1 MRKLNSSHFFLVILF
16 KLITVQLIA
25 QQLPIQTF
33 SLASEHFT
41 TTKLDGLQVDW
52 RLDLGMT
59 AMALDQSNQ
68 YHFSAG
74 FLQPSI
80 NRFTKDGLEGKYNP
94 SIELRTSVR
103 GDAMLLFSKEPDLI
117 LFGYTIYNLHGQV
130 ILSDPTKYR
139 SGYAGRYIDTNRLS
153 SGVYI
158 MQVFYLPEFLSFEN
172 KNNYWMKTIKFIKP

>member
-1 MRKLNSSHFFLVILF
+1 MHYLNTIFIFLLIL
-16 KLITVQLIA
+16 LQLAFTPSNA
-25 QQLPIQTF
+25 QQLPLQTF
-33 SLASEHFT
+33 SLAADHFMT
-41 TTKLDGLQVDW
+41 TQVDGLQVDW
-52 RLDLGMT
+52 RLDLGLTTMP
-59 AMALDQSNQ
+59 LDQSNL

-80 NRFTKDGLEGKYNP
+80 NRFSKDGLEGKYNP

-117 LFGYTIYNLHGQV
+117 FFGYTIYNLHGQI

-139 SGYAGRYIDTNRLS
+139 SGYAGRYIDMNRLS

-158 MQVFYLPEFLSFEN
+158 MQVFFLPEFLSFDN
-172 KNNYWMKTIKFIKP
+172 KTNYWMKHIKFIKP

>member
-1 MRKLNSSHFFLVILF
+1 MRHLNAYKLSLIILF
-16 KLITVQLIA
+16 QLAIPLLYG

-33 SLASEHFT
+33 SLAADYFVT
-41 TTKLDGLQVDW
+41 TQGDGLQVDW
-52 RLDLGMT
+52 RLDLGLT
-59 AMALDQSNQ
+59 ALALDQSNQ

-139 SGYAGRYIDTNRLS
+139 SGYAGRYIDMNRLS

-172 KNNYWMKTIKFIKP
+172 KNNYWIKHIKFIKP

>member
-1 MRKLNSSHFFLVILF
+1 MRYFNSCKFLLLILFQLVIPSLYG
-16 KLITVQLIA
+16 QA
-25 QQLPIQTF
+25 LPLQTF
-33 SLASEHFT
+33 SLAADHFVST
-41 TTKLDGLQVDW
+41 QVDGLQVDW
-52 RLDLGMT
+52 RLDLGLTTMP
-59 AMALDQSNQ
+59 LDQSNL

-80 NRFTKDGLEGKYNP
+80 NRFSKDGLEGKYNP

-117 LFGYTIYNLHGQV
+117 FFGYTIYNLHGQI

-139 SGYAGRYIDTNRLS
+139 SGYAGRYIDMNRLS

-158 MQVFYLPEFLSFEN
+158 MQVFFLPEFLSFDN
-172 KNNYWMKTIKFIKP
+172 KTNYWMKHIKFIKP

>member
-1 MRKLNSSHFFLVILF
+1 MRKLNSSHFFLIILF

-94 SIELRTSVR
+94 SIELRTSFR
-103 GDAMLLFSKEPDLI
+103 GDAMILFSKEPDLI
-117 LFGYTIYNLHGQV
+117 LFGYSIYNLHGQF

-139 SGYAGRYIDTNRLS
+139 SGYAGRYIDMNRLS

-172 KNNYWMKTIKFIKP
+172 KNNYWIKHIKFIKP

>member
-1 MRKLNSSHFFLVILF
+1 MRYFNSCKFLLLILFQLVIPSLYG
-16 KLITVQLIA
+16 QA
-25 QQLPIQTF
+25 LPLQTF
-33 SLASEHFT
+33 SLAADHFIT
-41 TTKLDGLQVDW
+41 TQVDGLQVDW
-52 RLDLGMT
+52 RLDLGLTTMP
-59 AMALDQSNQ
+59 LDQSNL

-80 NRFTKDGLEGKYNP
+80 NRFSKDGLEGKYNP

-117 LFGYTIYNLHGQV
+117 FFGYTIYNLHGQI

-139 SGYAGRYIDTNRLS
+139 SGYAGRYIDMNRLS

-158 MQVFYLPEFLSFEN
+158 MQVFFLPEFLSFDN
-172 KNNYWMKTIKFIKP
+172 KTNYWMKHIKFIKP

>member
-80 NRFTKDGLEGKYNP
+80 NRFTKDALEGKYHP
-94 SIELRTSVR
+94 SIELRTSFR
-103 GDAMLLFSKEPDLI
+103 GDAMILFSKEPDLI
-117 LFGYTIYNLHGQV
+117 LFGYSIYNLHGQF

-139 SGYAGRYIDTNRLS
+139 SGYAGKKVDMNGLP

-158 MQVFYLPEFLSFEN
+158 MQVFYLPESMMFDGN
-172 KNNYWMKTIKFIKP
+172 NNYSIKTIKFIKP